1 MFKPCALQWV
11 RPTSRGH
18 SHNVGL
24 DSTANVPT
32 LGLYPTHSSLP
43 YVVLY
48 GFHDGMIVNVRMQ
61 IKMQ

>member
-1 MFKPCALQWV
+1 MLKRCVLQWV
-11 RPTSRGH
+11 RSTSRGH

-24 DSTANVPT
+24 DSTTNAPT
-32 LGLYPTHSSLP
+32 LVLYPIHSSLP

-48 GFHDGMIVNVRMQ
+48 GFHDGMIVNVKMQ